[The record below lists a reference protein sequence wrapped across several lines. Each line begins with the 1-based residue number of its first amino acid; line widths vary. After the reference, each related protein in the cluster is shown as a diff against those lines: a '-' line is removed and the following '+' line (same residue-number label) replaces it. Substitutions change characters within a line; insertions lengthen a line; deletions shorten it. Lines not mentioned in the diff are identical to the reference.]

1 MNVKPD
7 VRLVHKGTSIGKIH
21 RIQSVSSTET
31 NYNNDSGKYILRSDL
46 QDLFDRSSDNLNEDQ
61 RLQLRKLLIKY
72 KDSFAETD
80 KDLGR
85 TSSVKYKINTGI
97 APAFKEPPRRTPV
110 HLRHQTD
117 KHID

>member
-1 MNVKPD
+1 MPVRLMNVKPE

-31 NYNNDSGKYILRSDL
+31 NYNNDSF
-46 QDLFDRSSDNLNEDQ
+46 FDRSSDNLNEDQ

-85 TSSVKYKINTGI
+85 TSSVKHKINTGI

-110 HLRHQTD
+110 HLRHQID